1 MLPLNNTSASA
12 PKNGRIVV
20 TAFGGPEVLK
30 YIEEDLP
37 EPGPAEVRVKVLAA
51 GVAYAD
57 VLMRRG
63 LYPGTPA
70 PPYTPGYDLVG
81 EIVALGRDV
90 TQFALGQRVGA
101 LTIRGAHSQYATLP
115 QEVLVLVP
123 ESLDPAEAVCLI
135 LNYVTAYQ
143 MLHRIANISGG
154 QRILIHGAAG
164 GVGTALLQLGTLHGL
179 TMYGTA
185 SKSKQDAIVSAGGIP
200 IDYTSE
206 DFSKRVRELSP
217 DGVDA
222 VFDAVGG
229 TNWWRSYRLVRR
241 GGALVCYGVST
252 AVTHGKI
259 AGAGSFLL
267 MGVLQRIPDGRRCVW
282 YNVTNLRVQH
292 PDWFR
297 ADLKA
302 LLDLLS
308 QRQIHPVIASRLP
321 LREAAQ
327 ANEMIEQAKFSGKIV
342 LLCQQ

>member
-1 MLPLNNTSASA
+1 MPAV
-12 PKNGRIVV
+12 KNGRIVV

-30 YIEEDLP
+30 YIEEGLP
-37 EPGPAEVRVKVLAA
+37 EPGRAEVRVKVLAA
-51 GVAYAD
+51 GVSFAD

-63 LYPGTPA
+63 LYPGTP
-70 PPYTPGYDLVG
+70 PPPFTPGYDLVG
-81 EIVALGRDV
+81 DIDALGSEV
-90 TQFALGQRVGA
+90 TQFELGQRVGA
-101 LTIRGAHSQYATLP
+101 MIVRGAYSRFAIVP
-115 QEVLVLVP
+115 AAFLVPVP

-143 MLHRIANISGG
+143 LLHRIAKVSGG

-164 GVGTALLQLGTLHGL
+164 GVGTALLQLGALHGL

-185 SKSKQDAIVSAGGIP
+185 SKSKQDAVVSAGGVP
-200 IDYTSE
+200 IDYRAE
-206 DFSKRVRELSP
+206 DFSKRVRELSR

-241 GGALVCYGVST
+241 GGTLVCYGVST
-252 AVTHGKI
+252 AATHGKI
-259 AGAGSFLL
+259 AGAASFLL
-267 MGVLQRIPDGRRCVW
+267 MGLLQRIPDGRRCIW
-282 YNVTNLRVQH
+282 YNVANLRKQR

-297 ADLKA
+297 VDLEA
-302 LLDLLS
+302 LFDLLS
-308 QRQIHPVIASRLP
+308 QRRILPLIAARLP

>member
-1 MLPLNNTSASA
+1 
-12 PKNGRIVV
+12 VV

-37 EPGPAEVRVKVLAA
+37 EPGPAEVRVKVLTA

-101 LTIRGAHSQYATLP
+101 LTIRGAYSQFAILP
-115 QEVLVLVP
+115 QELLVP
-123 ESLDPAEAVCLI
+123 VPEAVDPAEAVCLI

-143 MLHRIANISGG
+143 MLHRIANVSSG
-154 QRILIHGAAG
+154 QRVLIHGAAG
-164 GVGTALLQLGTLHGL
+164 GVGTALLQLGALHGL

-185 SKSKQDAIVSAGGIP
+185 SKSKQDAIASAGGVP
-200 IDYTSE
+200 IDYKSE

-229 TNWWRSYRLVRR
+229 MNWWRSYRLVRR

-282 YNVTNLRVQH
+282 YNVTNLRMQH

-297 ADLKA
+297 TDLRA

-308 QRQIHPVIASRLP
+308 QRKIHPVIASRLP

-327 ANEMIEQAKFSGKIV
+327 ANEMIERAKFSGKIV

>member
-1 MLPLNNTSASA
+1 MSAV
-12 PKNGRIVV
+12 KNGRIVV

-37 EPGPAEVRVKVLAA
+37 EPGRAEVRVKVLAA

-63 LYPGTPA
+63 FYPGTP
-70 PPYTPGYDLVG
+70 PHPFTPGYDLVG
-81 EIVALGRDV
+81 EIDALGKDV

-101 LTIRGAHSQYATLP
+101 LTVRGAYARFAIVPAEL
-115 QEVLVLVP
+115 LVP
-123 ESLDPAEAVCLI
+123 VPDALDPSEAVCLI

-143 MLHRIANISGG
+143 MLHRIAKVSSG

-164 GVGTALLQLGTLHGL
+164 GVGTALLQLGALLGL

-200 IDYTSE
+200 IDYHAENFSE
-206 DFSKRVRELSP
+206 RVRELSR

-241 GGALVCYGVST
+241 GGALVCYGVS
-252 AVTHGKI
+252 AVATHGKI
-259 AGAGSFLL
+259 AGAASFLL
-267 MGVLQRIPDGRRCVW
+267 LGILQRIPDGRQCVW
-282 YNVTNLRVQH
+282 FNVANLRKDR

-297 ADLKA
+297 ADLKT
-302 LLDLLS
+302 L
-308 QRQIHPVIASRLP
+308 
-321 LREAAQ
+321 
-327 ANEMIEQAKFSGKIV
+327 
-342 LLCQQ
+342 

>member
-1 MLPLNNTSASA
+1 MPAV
-12 PKNGRIVV
+12 KNRRIVV

-37 EPGPAEVRVKVLAA
+37 EPGRAEVRVKVLAA

-63 LYPGTPA
+63 LYPGTP
-70 PPYTPGYDLVG
+70 PLPFTPGYDLVG
-81 EIVALGRDV
+81 EIDALGKDV
-90 TQFALGQRVGA
+90 TQFAVGQRVGA
-101 LTIRGAHSQYATLP
+101 LTIRGAYSQFAFVP
-115 QEVLVLVP
+115 ENFLVP
-123 ESLDPAEAVCLI
+123 VPEILEPSEAVCLI

-143 MLHRIANISGG
+143 MLHRIANISSG
-154 QRILIHGAAG
+154 QRTLIHGAAG
-164 GVGTALLQLGTLHGL
+164 GVGTALLQLGVLHGL

-185 SKSKQDAIVSAGGIP
+185 SKSKQDAISAAGGIP
-200 IDYTSE
+200 IDYRAE
-206 DFSKRVRELSP
+206 NFSKRVRELSR

-241 GGALVCYGVST
+241 GGALVCYGVS
-252 AVTHGKI
+252 AMATHGKI

-267 MGVLQRIPDGRRCVW
+267 LGVLKLIPDGRRCVW
-282 YNVTNLRVQH
+282 FNVANLRKER
-292 PDWFR
+292 PEWLR

-302 LLDLLS
+302 LFDLLL
-308 QRQIHPVIASRLP
+308 QRKIQPVIASRLP

-327 ANEMIEQAKFSGKIV
+327 ANELIEQAKFSGKIV